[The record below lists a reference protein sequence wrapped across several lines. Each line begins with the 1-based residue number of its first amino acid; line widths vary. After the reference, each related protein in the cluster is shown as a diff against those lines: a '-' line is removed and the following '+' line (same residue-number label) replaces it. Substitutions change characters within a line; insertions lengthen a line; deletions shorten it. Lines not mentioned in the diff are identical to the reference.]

1 MPTTI
6 SETYL
11 ITSPNDDVLL
21 DVVIGNAQH
30 GNISVYLGPAPLA
43 TAPQFTKL
51 RLGKGSEVRGKR
63 LVIAGI
69 IIDVNPNSDQ
79 TSMSSTISG
88 GGSQPKTIDSSEK
101 VGTGGTS
108 AQLHVVTFL

>member
-6 SETYL
+6 SETYA
-11 ITSPNDDVLL
+11 ITSPNDDVFL

-30 GNISVYLGPAPLA
+30 GNVSVYLGPTPLA
-43 TAPQFTKL
+43 TAPKVTKL
-51 RLGKGSEVRGKR
+51 RLGKGSEVKR
-63 LVIAGI
+63 KKLVISGV
-69 IIDVNPNSDQ
+69 IIDVNPNSDE

-88 GGSQPKTIDSSEK
+88 GGGQPKTIDSSEK
-101 VGTGGTS
+101 VATSGTS